1 MALTDVILAPYAA
14 AKDAAQSMNPVM
26 LAALVAVVVV
36 VNVVAAKSWQ
46 ARRSRLEVPRP
57 ETGDEGN
64 DSNAQ
69 RRGPKAHVLF
79 CFAFP

>member
-26 LAALVAVVVV
+26 LAALVAVVVTPLFPPSTL
-36 VNVVAAKSWQ
+36 KT
-46 ARRSRLEVPRP
+46 RVPRP
-57 ETGDEGN
+57 ETEDEGN

>member
-36 VNVVAAKSWQ
+36 TPLFPPSTLKT
-46 ARRSRLEVPRP
+46 RVPRP
-57 ETGDEGN
+57 ETEDEGN

>member
-36 VNVVAAKSWQ
+36 VNTPLFPPSTLKT
-46 ARRSRLEVPRP
+46 RVPRP
-57 ETGDEGN
+57 ETEDEGN